1 MERSI
6 EKRAEF
12 NFRVGI
18 SYSPEQLVFVDE
30 CSADRRVGRGYG
42 YALGGRRA
50 IRKSFFVRGRRCVH
64 AAVSFNPQ
72 LSQLIPRYSILPALS
87 LDGIL
92 SLEIV
97 EGSFTKL
104 SFASFIDG
112 LLDRMNPF
120 PGPNSVIVMDNC
132 RIHKSDLIQEM
143 IEERCVVIECFVA
156 THQNSNLDFF
166 RSGMRCEFLPPYSPD
181 FNPIELAFSA
191 VKARLKRN
199 HHHLLSAMGPGRDLD
214 VYVALHEAVY
224 SITAADAAGWFRHC
238 SYI

>member
-12 NFRVGI
+12 SFRVGI
-18 SYSPEQLVFVDE
+18 SYSAEQLVFVDE

-50 IRKSFFVRGRRCVH
+50 VRKGFFVRGRRCVH
-64 AAVSFNPQ
+64 TANSFNLQ

-92 SLEIV
+92 SNEII

-104 SFASFIDG
+104 TFASFIDG

-143 IEERCVVIECFVA
+143 IQEQCVFIEMLRRC
-156 THQNSNLDFF
+156 HQNSKFKL
-166 RSGMRCEFLPPYSPD
+166 RHFL
-181 FNPIELAFSA
+181 
-191 VKARLKRN
+191 
-199 HHHLLSAMGPGRDLD
+199 
-214 VYVALHEAVY
+214 
-224 SITAADAAGWFRHC
+224 
-238 SYI
+238 